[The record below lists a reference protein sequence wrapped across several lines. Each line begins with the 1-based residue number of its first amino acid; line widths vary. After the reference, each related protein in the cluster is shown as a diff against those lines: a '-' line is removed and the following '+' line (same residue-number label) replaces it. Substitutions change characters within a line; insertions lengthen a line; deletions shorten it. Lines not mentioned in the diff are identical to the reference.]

1 MASSRIAGLLCA
13 VCLATLLPSAV
24 QLNQT
29 SRQALKEHLLGDY
42 DPIVMPVVDG
52 GLQVEV
58 EFVLMQFIEISTKYE
73 TVEMQ
78 GWLRQYWDDPRLSWD
93 ENEFDVPAFHVP
105 IDQVWR
111 PDIVM
116 YEAVEEEQTK
126 YGATVYSSGRVF
138 FASIAKVKIGCK
150 MDIRAFPYDRQN
162 CNFTIGSWSHN
173 GLLLDVA
180 PRLIAREPDSP
191 KSNRSAVDLSV
202 FEGFQEWKLVT
213 TRSIWKDL
221 YYTCCP
227 EPFPVIIVELEIHR
241 ATRTYFSGMIAP
253 IVLVTL
259 VSFFVL
265 LMPSPTSGARPA
277 LSVTLMLT
285 IATVYFVASQST
297 PMSND
302 STMIGRLYLVGILCS
317 FVLVLASI
325 ISTGL
330 NLINDDNKLSQ
341 KRLTELFKAFDKSES
356 GELNE
361 EELEVVLAVLNVSAK
376 EKAEIL
382 EALPQRRITKHQWFV
397 IGDLAKKADDG
408 ATFHN
413 KVIQWMVQWAMRRR
427 MKRHPQESDSWST
440 FKRYFADGSGGGA
453 GPGHA

>member
-138 FASIAKVKIGCK
+138 FASIAKCDPTKPLANNPSPPPFFSLTATSWHQLQSRFFTSCRKVCHFVGCSQERRNQDRECEMLTATPTRVKIGCK

-162 CNFTIGSWSHN
+162 CNFTIG
-173 GLLLDVA
+173 
-180 PRLIAREPDSP
+180 E
-191 KSNRSAVDLSV
+191 
-202 FEGFQEWKLVT
+202 
-213 TRSIWKDL
+213 
-221 YYTCCP
+221 
-227 EPFPVIIVELEIHR
+227 
-241 ATRTYFSGMIAP
+241 
-253 IVLVTL
+253 
-259 VSFFVL
+259 FV
-265 LMPSPTSGARPA
+265 
-277 LSVTLMLT
+277 
-285 IATVYFVASQST
+285 
-297 PMSND
+297 
-302 STMIGRLYLVGILCS
+302 
-317 FVLVLASI
+317 
-325 ISTGL
+325 
-330 NLINDDNKLSQ
+330 
-341 KRLTELFKAFDKSES
+341 
-356 GELNE
+356 
-361 EELEVVLAVLNVSAK
+361 
-376 EKAEIL
+376 
-382 EALPQRRITKHQWFV
+382 
-397 IGDLAKKADDG
+397 
-408 ATFHN
+408 
-413 KVIQWMVQWAMRRR
+413 
-427 MKRHPQESDSWST
+427 
-440 FKRYFADGSGGGA
+440 
-453 GPGHA
+453 